1 MVYRSNRPGNLRIE
15 RRMIRDHQ
23 TEATRRPG
31 IAHPVVQGP
40 FGGGLCTDALAGT
53 VSNLGE
59 LGSFGA
65 HVLPWERVGETVAAL
80 RASTSRP
87 FAVNLWVSDHDPS
100 GDHLPAS
107 ERERMTALFAPYFAE
122 LGIAQPALPSRFQ
135 PSFAE
140 NTPTALMTALFQ
152 EDS

>member
-1 MVYRSNRPGNLRIE
+1 MVYRSNRPGNLCIE

-23 TEATRRPG
+23 TEATRRLG
-31 IAHPVVQGP
+31 IAHP
-40 FGGGLCTDALAGT
+40 AGT

-65 HVLPWERVGETVAAL
+65 HVLPVLPWERVGETVAAL
-80 RASTSRP
+80 RVSTSRP
-87 FAVNLWVSDHDPS
+87 FAVNLRRSDHDPG
-100 GDHLPAS
+100 GDHLKAS

-122 LGIAQPALPSRFQ
+122 LGIAQPVLPSRFQ
-135 PSFAE
+135 PAFAE
-140 NTPTALMTALFQ
+140 HTPTALMTALFQ

>member
-23 TEATRRPG
+23 TEATRRLG
-31 IAHPVVQGP
+31 IAHP
-40 FGGGLCTDALAGT
+40 AGT
-53 VSNLGE
+53 VSSLGE

-87 FAVNLWVSDHDPS
+87 FAVNLWVSDHDPG

-122 LGIAQPALPSRFQ
+122 LGIGSCRESCVRALSER
-135 PSFAE
+135 SARSCRRRIVCME
-140 NTPTALMTALFQ
+140 A
-152 EDS
+152 

>member
-23 TEATRRPG
+23 TEATRRLG
-31 IAHPVVQGP
+31 IAHP
-40 FGGGLCTDALAGT
+40 AGT
-53 VSNLGE
+53 VSSLGE

-87 FAVNLWVSDHDPS
+87 FAVNLWVSDHDPG

>member
-1 MVYRSNRPGNLRIE
+1 
-15 RRMIRDHQ
+15 MIRDHQ
-23 TEATRRPG
+23 TEATRRLG

-40 FGGGLCTDALAGT
+40 FGGGLCTVALAGT

-65 HVLPWERVGETVAAL
+65 LVLPGLPWERVGETVAAL

-87 FAVNLWVSDHDPS
+87 FAVNLWVSDHDPG
-100 GDHLPAS
+100 GDHLKAS

-140 NTPTALMTALFQ
+140 HTPTALMTALLQ